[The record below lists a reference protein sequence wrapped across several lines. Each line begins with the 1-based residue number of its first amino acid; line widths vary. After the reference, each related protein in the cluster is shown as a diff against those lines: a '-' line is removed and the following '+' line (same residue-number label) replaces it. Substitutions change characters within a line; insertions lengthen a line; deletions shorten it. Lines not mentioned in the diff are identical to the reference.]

1 MLFQQVCHFVKL
13 DYVVNDGDCADAD
26 VNDLI
31 VDCIVL
37 VNFDLVDH
45 LVQIVLRLPETNSLV
60 EVFVIDSKITT
71 TTKILGFFLKTR
83 ENRRLVVVFTVYYR
97 SFIFKFLNFTNPNL
111 STVQ

>member
-71 TTKILGFFLKTR
+71 TKILGFFLKTR